1 MPLNALA
8 AYVAKAVI
16 DSASVLGPDSA
27 TGQNVINYE
36 NIAPEMRPVVSA
48 IVENAGMHDGIDT
61 TISYKPIRV
70 LAFDINNKPVDK
82 PLPELKNS
90 DDNFQKIDTLSGY
103 RKETGEVYQHG
114 PKILYLK
121 TTKFRRY
128 VQSGWETTYRGKDC
142 TDKKVKFLLNM
153 FPKEKKISLKTE
165 LQGHDKKILDK
176 GIESLNYA
184 VEEIGSNTD
193 EKWSYINRI
202 MGFLRKFSSSEN
214 PATFIDGKP
223 EHAEYS
229 AFKFFFDTITGGKR
243 SLRII
248 NAFGKDDEIESDA
261 EGRILFRKEYGT
273 GLDTSNVKFS
283 ELKRD
288 LMREYREAIN
298 FVRKNPVIRNKKD
311 FNQRKRVR

>member
-1 MPLNALA
+1 MPLKTLAIYAL
-8 AYVAKAVI
+8 KAIV
-16 DSASVLGPDSA
+16 DSASVPGPDSA
-27 TGQNVINYE
+27 AWQNVINYE
-36 NIAPEMRPVVSA
+36 NIAPEMRPVISA

-61 TISYKPIRV
+61 TISYKPIRI
-70 LAFDINNKPVDK
+70 LAFDINNKPVNK

-90 DDNFQKIDTLSGY
+90 EDTFQKIDTLSGY
-103 RKETGEVYQHG
+103 RGGMGGVYQHG

-121 TTKFRRY
+121 TTKLRRY
-128 VQSGWETTYRGKDC
+128 VQSEWETTYSDKDGI
-142 TDKKVKFLLNM
+142 KKRVKFRLKM
-153 FPKEKKISLKTE
+153 FPKEKKILLKTE
-165 LQGHDKKILDK
+165 LEGHDKKILDRD
-176 GIESLNYA
+176 IESLNYA

-193 EKWSYINRI
+193 EKWIYGNRL
-202 MGFLRKFSSSEN
+202 MGFLCKSSSSEKPN
-214 PATFIDGKP
+214 TFIDGKP

-261 EGRILFRKEYGT
+261 EGRILFRKEYRT

-311 FNQRKRVR
+311 FNRRKRAR